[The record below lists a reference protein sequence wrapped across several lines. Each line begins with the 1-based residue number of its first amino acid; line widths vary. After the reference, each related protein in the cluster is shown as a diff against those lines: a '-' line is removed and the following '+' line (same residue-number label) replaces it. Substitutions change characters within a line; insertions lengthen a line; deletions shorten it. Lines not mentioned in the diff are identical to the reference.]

1 MKRIALITVIAA
13 AFTLSGCETMHGI
26 GQDISDGW
34 HSMTGSDSSDNSSA
48 PAHTDGG
55 NGSSTATGT
64 VHDTNGGGNP

>member
-34 HSMTGSDSSDNSSA
+34 HSMTGSDGSSA
-48 PAHTDGG
+48 ESSMPAHTD
-55 NGSSTATGT
+55 SDDRMATGR